1 MMWLRGMLLSACLMG
16 TAAWAAT
23 EVPTPPLPPAALEG
37 APGLQPRGQGSF
49 RWFGLHIYDA
59 ALWLPASPAVSPA
72 PPAAAPGFDISQ
84 PLVLRLRY
92 ARTLKGSDIAQRS
105 IEEIE
110 RLGLGDAAR
119 RAGWLET
126 MRKLFPD
133 VSRGTTL
140 TGVHLPGR
148 GARFFLDQR
157 LLGEVPDE
165 AFSRAFFAIWLDA
178 RTSAPALRE
187 ALLGKAPP

>member
-1 MMWLRGMLLSACLMG
+1 MRMMRGLLLGICLMF
-16 TAAWAAT
+16 TAAGAAADAHL
-23 EVPTPPLPPAALEG
+23 PPLPDAALEG
-37 APGLQPRGQGSF
+37 ASGLQPRGHGTF

-59 ALWLPASPAVSPA
+59 ALWLPAG
-72 PPAAAPGFDISQ
+72 AAAAGAGPDGTQ
-84 PLVLRLRY
+84 PLALRLRY

-148 GARFFLDQR
+148 GARFFHDQR
-157 LLGEVPDE
+157 LLGEVQDE
-165 AFSRAFFAIWLDA
+165 AFSRAFFAIWLDS

-187 ALLGKAPP
+187 ALLGKAAR

>member
-1 MMWLRGMLLSACLMG
+1 MKRMRVLLLGLCLSL
-16 TAAWAAT
+16 AAAGAAADAHL
-23 EVPTPPLPPAALEG
+23 PPLPEAALEG
-37 APGLQPRGQGSF
+37 TAGLQPRGHGSF

-59 ALWLPASPAVSPA
+59 ALWLPASAISGSG
-72 PPAAAPGFDISQ
+72 PGPDGSQ
-84 PLVLRLRY
+84 PLALRLRY
-92 ARTLKGSDIAQRS
+92 ARTLKGGDIAQRS

-133 VSRGTTL
+133 VSRGSTL

-148 GARFFLDQR
+148 GARFFHDQR
-157 LLGEVPDE
+157 LLGEVQDE
-165 AFSRAFFAIWLDA
+165 AFSRAFFAIWLDS

-187 ALLGKAPP
+187 ALLGKAAR

>member
-1 MMWLRGMLLSACLMG
+1 MKRLHGLLLGACLMAA
-16 TAAWAAT
+16 AAWAAAD
-23 EVPTPPLPPAALEG
+23 VHMPPLPQAALEG

-59 ALWLPASPAVSPA
+59 ALWLPDGPTSSPSP
-72 PPAAAPGFDISQ
+72 PKVAPGVDVSQ
-84 PLVLRLRY
+84 PLALRLRY

-133 VSRGTTL
+133 VSRGSTL

-148 GARFFLDQR
+148 GARFFHDQR

-187 ALLGKAPP
+187 ALLGKSAQ